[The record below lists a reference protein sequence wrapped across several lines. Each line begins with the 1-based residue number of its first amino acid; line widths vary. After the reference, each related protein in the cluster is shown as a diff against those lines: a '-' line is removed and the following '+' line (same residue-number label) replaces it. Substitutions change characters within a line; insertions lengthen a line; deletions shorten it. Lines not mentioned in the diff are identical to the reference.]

1 MKPMLKTVYLWKEA
15 WLPEVVKTVEYEI
28 ISDTETASSDIA
40 ELASMVKWMDMI
52 GRILIYLTAIF
63 LLLTVV
69 AQLYIWFYR

>member
-1 MKPMLKTVYLWKEA
+1 M
-15 WLPEVVKTVEYEI
+15 PEVVKTVEYEI